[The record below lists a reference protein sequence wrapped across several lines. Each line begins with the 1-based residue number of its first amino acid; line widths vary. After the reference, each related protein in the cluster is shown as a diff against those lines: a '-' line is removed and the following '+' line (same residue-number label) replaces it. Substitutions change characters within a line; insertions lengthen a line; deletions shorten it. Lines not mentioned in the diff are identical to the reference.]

1 MVGLVARATGEVAV
15 GVAETLEAVLDANVV
30 VLLGLQEIRKAG
42 VDQLWHRRPW
52 FGHCQSGAVDSPTL
66 LPCLDVGVLC
76 AEARP
81 KAAIPLGR
89 HVTACTLVVVRLVR
103 IEEHRVPCAVA
114 EHLHGIVV
122 LWANHKR
129 EILRIRLIG
138 ALVRHEADAVRRR
151 CPALKSNKNIGPHT
165 ICHILL

>member
-1 MVGLVARATGEVAV
+1 MAGLVARATGEVAV
-15 GVAETLEAVLDANVV
+15 GVAEVNEAVLDADVV

-42 VDQLWHRRPW
+42 VDQLWHHRPW
-52 FGHCQSGAVDSPTL
+52 FGHCQGSAVDSPTL
-66 LPCLDVGVLC
+66 LPCLDVSVLC

-81 KAAIPLGR
+81 KTAIPLGC

-122 LWANHKR
+122 LGADHKG
-129 EILRIRLIG
+129 EILRVRLIG
-138 ALVRHEADAVRRR
+138 ALVRHEANAVRRG
-151 CPALKSNKNIGPHT
+151 CPALKAK
-165 ICHILL
+165 